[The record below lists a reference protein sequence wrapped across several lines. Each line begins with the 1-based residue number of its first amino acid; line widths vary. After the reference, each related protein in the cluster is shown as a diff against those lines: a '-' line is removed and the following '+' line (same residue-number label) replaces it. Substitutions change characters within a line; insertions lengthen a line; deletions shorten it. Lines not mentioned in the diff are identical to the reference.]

1 MKNFLIPIFLLSLL
15 LSACGA
21 SKKNSNNTTVVVEKK
36 EPEIKSKTD
45 TSIVQIKQLGQKE
58 YKIKVGQKISYTYKE
73 HGSVGISA
81 EYSVSDPSILQYK
94 EKNREFVNPDKSGMP
109 GGDEARVSWIF
120 EGIAKGTVDLIVKSL
135 YRGKT
140 ENEFKFKIIVE

>member
-1 MKNFLIPIFLLSLL
+1 MKNYLIPIFLLSVL
-15 LSACGA
+15 LSACGV
-21 SKKNSNNTTVVVEKK
+21 SKKNSNNNTVVVEKK
-36 EPEIKSKTD
+36 EPEIKTKTD

-81 EYSVSDPSILQYK
+81 EYNISDASILQYK
-94 EKNREFVNPDKSGMP
+94 ESKREFVNPDNTGMP
-109 GGDEARVSWIF
+109 GGDEARVTWIF
-120 EGIAKGTVDLIVKSL
+120 EGAETGTVNLVVKSL
-135 YRGKT
+135 FRGKT